1 MRSLRPQMQRA
12 PISNNETA
20 ARIACSELSLAL
32 LKDRGGAFSGQ
43 PAAPS
48 TEEFPVS
55 TSKAGGSSLHS
66 LAH

>member
-1 MRSLRPQMQRA
+1 MRSLRPQMQRT

-20 ARIACSELSLAL
+20 ARIASFELFLAL
-32 LKDRGGAFSGQ
+32 MKNRGGASSGQ

-48 TEEFPVS
+48 TEELPVS

-66 LAH
+66 LAR